1 MESKDVGE
9 GSERP
14 SRGHTFLA
22 GNFLNFIQIIRVQ
35 FFNFFIC
42 RGRAHRR
49 GVQRGAEIWLEE
61 GVSTC
66 FVFILNRCL
75 LKCSWIL

>member
-14 SRGHTFLA
+14 SREHTFLA

-49 GVQRGAEIWLEE
+49 E
-61 GVSTC
+61 G
-66 FVFILNRCL
+66 FREGLRFGW
-75 LKCSWIL
+75 KKG